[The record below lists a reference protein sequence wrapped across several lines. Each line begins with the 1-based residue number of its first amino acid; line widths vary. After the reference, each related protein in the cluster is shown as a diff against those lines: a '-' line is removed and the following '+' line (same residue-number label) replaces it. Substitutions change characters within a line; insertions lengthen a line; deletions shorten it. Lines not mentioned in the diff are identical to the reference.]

1 MFLIKQLVVPLSSGI
16 LGLRIDTAV
25 HQGQEIGRDEALGK
39 IGHTEVRHG
48 MTTARMMARQTPYYW
63 TSPVMPD
70 PDRLFL
76 SQGIEQFEH
85 VLDDMLKRVIRMGV
99 IDA

>member
-1 MFLIKQLVVPLSSGI
+1 M
-16 LGLRIDTAV
+16 A
-25 HQGQEIGRDEALGK
+25 A
-39 IGHTEVRHG
+39 
-48 MTTARMMARQTPYYW
+48 ARMMARQAPYHRA
-63 TSPVMPD
+63 SPVMPD

-85 VLDDMLKRVIRMGV
+85 VLNDMLKRVIRMGV